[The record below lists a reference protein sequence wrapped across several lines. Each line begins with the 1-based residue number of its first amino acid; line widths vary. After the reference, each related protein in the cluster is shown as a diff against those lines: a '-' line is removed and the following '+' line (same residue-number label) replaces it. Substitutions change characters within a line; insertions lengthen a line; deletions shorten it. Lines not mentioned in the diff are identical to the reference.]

1 MNYQSLNST
10 ITPIKKGSEDY
21 KLISKFIA
29 DGGNSY
35 KMVDCFSIARNGE
48 DKTFNP
54 KKIGNKMLLW
64 HGSRF
69 SNYAGII
76 RQGLR
81 IAPPEAPHNGYLSG
95 KGIYFATNIDLSY
108 GYGCPGLSNGVGIYV
123 LAEVAVGKSGD
134 CDGYSTT
141 EKSQLAKGF
150 NSTEWRDEKNLKFK
164 TKVFGD
170 VSVPFGSS
178 SGQAYI
184 VYNVNQVKLRYLVRI
199 KDE

>member
-1 MNYQSLNST
+1 
-10 ITPIKKGSEDY
+10 
-21 KLISKFIA
+21 
-29 DGGNSY
+29 
-35 KMVDCFSIARNGE
+35 MVDCFSIARNGE

-81 IAPPEAPHNGYLSG
+81 IAPPEAPHTGYLSG
-95 KGIYFATNIDLSY
+95 KGIYFATNIGLSY
-108 GYGCPGLSNGVGIYV
+108 SYGCPGLSNGVGIYV